1 MKKMKA
7 LMIILGVV
15 LLSGTDA
22 VAANLN
28 RVNGVMQAFAENSRF
43 NCTSSD
49 VPSAQTNTGI
59 LTPTVQKP
67 SHPVELKDNS
77 RLMIGGFAPEDRGNP
92 GDRGNPPSPKSGGT
106 R

>member
-7 LMIILGVV
+7 LIIILGVV

-22 VAANLN
+22 LAANLN
-28 RVNGVMQAFAENSRF
+28 RVNSVMQSFGEDSGF
-43 NCTSSD
+43 NCTSTD
-49 VPSAQTNTGI
+49 VASTQTNTGNPT
-59 LTPTVQKP
+59 LTQQKR
-67 SHPVELKDNS
+67 SHHVELKDNS

-92 GDRGNPPSPKSGGT
+92 GDRGKPQSGGT

>member
-7 LMIILGVV
+7 LIIILGVV

-22 VAANLN
+22 LAANLN
-28 RVNGVMQAFAENSRF
+28 RVDGVMQAFEEDSLS
-43 NCTSSD
+43 NCTSTD
-49 VPSAQTNTGI
+49 VAS
-59 LTPTVQKP
+59 TPTDTGNNTLTQQKP
-67 SHPVELKDNS
+67 SKPVKLKENF
-77 RLMIGGFAPEDRGNP
+77 RLIIGGFAPEDRGNP